1 MDLQERI
8 NLMVHLGEYLQSD
21 DDILK
26 EIKCK
31 AEIQNAWFTQ
41 EFIEMAITN
50 IANEF
55 LNRPKLEAWTA
66 KYPTLTN
73 MADSKTV
80 GIVMAGNIPLVG
92 FHDMLCV
99 FLSGH
104 QAVIKT
110 STKDEVLLKHLVQKM
125 YEWNITVQN
134 QISFADNLKGCDAY
148 IATGSN
154 NSGRYFE
161 YYFGKY
167 PHIIR
172 RNRTSVAIL
181 TGKETNEELDLLA
194 NDIQFYFGLGC
205 RNVTKILVPVGYDF
219 KPLLA
224 ACSKF
229 GHFMDMYKY
238 KDNFDYH
245 LTLLLMN
252 LKYYMSNESLILTEN
267 KSVFS
272 PVSQVH
278 YEFYTDIKEIEQ
290 YLPVAEEVQCIVG
303 HGYTDFGKAQI
314 PSLFD
319 YADGIDTMEFLSNI
333 NTH

>member
-41 EFIEMAITN
+41 EFIQMAITN

-55 LNRPKLEAWTA
+55 LNRSKLEAWA
-66 KYPTLTN
+66 ANYPSLAN

-99 FLSGH
+99 FVSGH
-104 QAVIKT
+104 QSVIKT
-110 STKDEVLLKHLVQKM
+110 STKDEVLIKHLVQKM

-172 RNRTSVAIL
+172 RNRTSIAIL
-181 TGKETNEELDLLA
+181 TGEETAEQLDLLA

-205 RNVTKILVPVGYDF
+205 RNVTKILVPLGYDF
-219 KPLLA
+219 KLLLA

-229 GHFMDMYKY
+229 GHFMDMHKY

-290 YLPVAEEVQCIVG
+290 YLPVANEVQCIVG
-303 HGYTDFGKAQI
+303 HGYTGFGKAQI

-319 YADGIDTMEFLSNI
+319 YADGIDTMEFLCNI